1 MRAKIESDFEFER
14 KFILRE
20 GSIMDMLLRIASQ
33 MLVAIRSAKKWL
45 GGPGWNKCATGW
57 DERGSRLQGRPFI
70 DLHPNY
76 GTVHVDVEYLEDS
89 PSTEKTR
96 DWLRGMIK

>member
-1 MRAKIESDFEFER
+1 
-14 KFILRE
+14 
-20 GSIMDMLLRIASQ
+20 MDMLLRIASQ

-96 DWLRGMIK
+96 AWLRGMIK